1 MLRIPIPFGIVW
13 CLLLTFGPYVIESFV
28 YYPAVKRE
36 NISLVKF
43 LDPRAFAL
51 SRIRKQGGE
60 ELLSSCEIRFK
71 CATVRELGINI
82 VQGFL
87 HFQRELFRNKV
98 KNFSQMSPISY
109 FSKKKSS

>member
-1 MLRIPIPFGIVW
+1 MF
-13 CLLLTFGPYVIESFV
+13 VIDFWTLC
-28 YYPAVKRE
+28 YRKFAYDPAVKRE